1 MVRREASRTM
11 KKIRPLKGPRRMPAA
26 KNLPRF
32 YAELAQQFETELVV
46 AVTEKDLHQ
55 AIAALSD
62 VVGQVGDYHAR

>member
-1 MVRREASRTM
+1 
-11 KKIRPLKGPRRMPAA
+11 MPAA